1 MLSTESRPLKTYPNC
16 FGCGDANPI
25 GLRLAY
31 RREGERLV
39 TDFTP
44 AEAHQG
50 WPGIVHGGIITTLLY
65 EVMENLPYADGKIAM
80 MRHMQ
85 TRFRKPA
92 RIGERIT
99 AAAWFTSENGRD
111 MSAAATLADARG
123 DIIAEGSAE
132 LVALRQEHIQ
142 RLGIA

>member
-1 MLSTESRPLKTYPNC
+1 MVSTESRPLKTYPNC

-31 RREGERLV
+31 RSEGKCLV

-65 EVMENLPYADGKIAM
+65 EVMENLPYADGKIAL
-80 MRHMQ
+80 MRRMQ

-111 MSAAATLADARG
+111 MSAAATLADERG
-123 DIIAEGSAE
+123 EIIAEGSAE
-132 LVALRQEHIQ
+132 LVALRQEHIE

>member
-1 MLSTESRPLKTYPNC
+1 MVSTESRPLKTYPNC
-16 FGCGDANPI
+16 FGCGDDNPI

-31 RREGERLV
+31 RSEGNRLV
-39 TDFTP
+39 TAFTP
-44 AEAHQG
+44 SDAHQG

-65 EVMENLPYADGKIAM
+65 EVMENLPYADGKIAL
-80 MRHMQ
+80 MRRMQ

-99 AAAWFTSENGRD
+99 AAAWFTSQNGRD

-123 DIIAEGSAE
+123 ELIAEGSAE
-132 LVALRQEHIQ
+132 LVALRQEHIE

>member
-1 MLSTESRPLKTYPNC
+1 MVSTESRPLKTYPNC

-31 RREGERLV
+31 RSEGKRLV

-65 EVMENLPYADGKIAM
+65 EVMENLPYADGKTAM
-80 MRHMQ
+80 MRRLQ

-99 AAAWFTSENGRD
+99 ATAWFTSENGRD

-123 DIIAEGSAE
+123 EIIAEGSAE
-132 LVALRQEHIQ
+132 LVALRQEHIK